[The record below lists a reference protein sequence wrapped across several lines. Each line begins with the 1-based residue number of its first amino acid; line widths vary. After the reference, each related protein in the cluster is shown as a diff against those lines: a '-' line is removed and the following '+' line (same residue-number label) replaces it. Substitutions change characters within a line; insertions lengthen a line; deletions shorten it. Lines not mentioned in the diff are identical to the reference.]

1 MLSDFHK
8 TTSDAA
14 KTPGTQKGSRYLQKE
29 VGQNMK
35 DKKETKELGTETHP
49 REGVIKKFL
58 NTRKL
63 SHLWVC
69 EEFWNFRGQHNWEEK

>member
-35 DKKETKELGTETHP
+35 DKKETKELGTET
-49 REGVIKKFL
+49 RLGEGV
-58 NTRKL
+58 RKEGKL
-63 SHLWVC
+63 PNSRKPSHRRVFGGVL
-69 EEFWNFRGQHNWEEK
+69 ESQRAT